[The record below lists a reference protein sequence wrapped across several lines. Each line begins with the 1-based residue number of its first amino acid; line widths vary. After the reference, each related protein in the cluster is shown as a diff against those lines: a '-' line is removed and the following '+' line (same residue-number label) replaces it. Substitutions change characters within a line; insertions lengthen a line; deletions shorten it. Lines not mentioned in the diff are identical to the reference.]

1 MRKIAIVF
9 AAAFFPF
16 IANAATFT
24 VTPKTLQARLLENNI
39 DLAMQ
44 LNKVYQAKDN
54 VDRSRKNLLPGVSL
68 NGAIDSTF
76 SFSLSTV
83 NMLLPFLLP
92 SNWLDLKE
100 NQSLLNAQGDA
111 YYIAQ
116 LNAYSSAYA
125 LYSTIQGDL
134 DLRDILQDQYSNYK
148 KIEDL
153 IKMAVD
159 AGMME
164 KADLLQARAQTQMTA
179 IQVSQMDALILQE
192 KAAIREMLALPLST
206 TIQFG
211 RTRVASSSVEDQ
223 SLQRTA
229 NQSIAKSPEL
239 RQLNAMVE
247 AANAAKWSSFWGFLT
262 GASLGTSRGPTGAFS
277 EVDGSASM
285 RLGFGQF
292 LVLKIGNRNLA
303 QIELQKSQ
311 LSYDHAQLVE
321 STVGTL
327 REAQQQVE
335 LARQAE
341 NSLREVYNNEV
352 NKFQAGQTDLLHVLN
367 AGNALTSAFTN
378 KVKARTSLD
387 TLRISLHRLMISDQF
402 SSIQR
407 CRVYKKGTSGL
418 KGKLGR
424 IFNPNKDKITLDQ
437 ACGPQVSEN

>member
-1 MRKIAIVF
+1 MRKTAIIL
-9 AAAFFPF
+9 AAAIFP
-16 IANAATFT
+16 IITNAATFT
-24 VTPKTLQARLLENNI
+24 VSPKTLQSRLLENNI

-54 VDRSRKNLLPGVSL
+54 VDRSRKSLLPGVNL
-68 NGAIDSTF
+68 NGVLDSTF

-134 DLRDILQDQYSNYK
+134 DLRDILQDQYNNYK

-164 KADLLQARAQTQMTA
+164 KADLLQAHAQTQMTA
-179 IQVSQMDALILQE
+179 IQVSQMDALIIQE

-206 TIQFG
+206 TIQFT
-211 RTRVASSSVEDQ
+211 RTHVPSSSVEDQ
-223 SLQRTA
+223 SLQKTA
-229 NQSIAKSPEL
+229 NQSMEKSPEL
-239 RQLNAMVE
+239 HQLNAMAE

-262 GASLGTSRGPTGAFS
+262 GASLGTSRGPTGAFK
-277 EVDGSASM
+277 EVDGTASM

-327 REAQQQVE
+327 HEAQDQAE

-367 AGNALTSAFTN
+367 AGNALTAAFTN
-378 KVKARTSLD
+378 KIKARTSLD
-387 TLRISLHRLMISDQF
+387 TLRVSLHRLMISDQF

-407 CRVYKKGTSGL
+407 CRIYKKGTNGL

-437 ACGPQVSEN
+437 ACGPQLSEN